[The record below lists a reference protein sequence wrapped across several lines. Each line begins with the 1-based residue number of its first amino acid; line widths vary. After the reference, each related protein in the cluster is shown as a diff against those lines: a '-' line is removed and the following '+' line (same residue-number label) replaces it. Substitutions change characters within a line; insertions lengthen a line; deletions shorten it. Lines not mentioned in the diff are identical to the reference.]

1 MNEYYLYKQTGFNA
15 VEREKIQSNFKP
27 FEMLTRY
34 QPKNFD
40 LPIVSNEQ
48 VEKYKSELIKKAKEK
63 NFELKFN
70 EQDYYYLTQCNE
82 IKQKAE
88 YFLIGKFDK
97 VNGKLGTKT
106 KDFHNK
112 QLAVLDY
119 EYLSLDTEEFYNLI
133 QSKLANYSY
142 MIYKSVSY
150 TKIHPRFRLIVDT
163 SKGMSEQEYK
173 ATIKSIVDLI
183 GVEPDTAS
191 YKYIQI
197 QGLPL
202 IINGC
207 EYKPIINHA
216 TPYPVQEEKKVITKY
231 TSEPIRNFTKVSH
244 NQAIS
249 IMEKY
254 IENEQDKLQER
265 NDYYLSCLTVI
276 AKSVV
281 SSEIEYDT
289 AIECMELLALNND
302 EWKVN
307 NLNELNGEITRAN
320 GNVDYFKNKYTFLGK
335 FQKTQQKIKI
345 SNALT
350 NASLEITTDEK
361 GKVIQTLE
369 NLEKIILSITP
380 IAYNELTDVIEIR
393 DKQGKIKPLEKR
405 DKELFRMEI
414 EKRFKFKAKVIDL
427 DTAIIS
433 ASDKFRYHPIKNQ
446 IIAVSWDEIPRAESF
461 FIDVLGVEDNVY
473 NRECT
478 RKWLLASLTR
488 LFNNGVKF
496 DEMIILQGGQG
507 IGKSTT
513 LQRLS
518 LGYYTD
524 ITEKISDEVTFKVM
538 RTWLVE
544 LSELSTMMKTD
555 SDSFKAW
562 LSATKDTVRK
572 KYGSD
577 PNDYPRTFTVLGTT
591 NNKEILKDRTGNR
604 RYWLMYCE
612 KDKIKNT
619 IWSLD
624 NNFIL
629 QLWGE
634 VYQWYKNGENLLISE
649 ETKQYMEKLSSGA
662 LEYNPLEERINSI
675 LEMYVPNN
683 WKEIINDSM
692 KRLEYYNHVNDFTT
706 YGNGN
711 SRFPLQ
717 TKIMDITTGELVYL
731 LGNGEDPYRDL
742 KGNTLAKEI
751 NQVMNNLPNW
761 MKSNKISRLHSGKY
775 LRGFKRKLN

>member
-1 MNEYYLYKQTGFNA
+1 MIYRQTGF
-15 VEREKIQSNFKP
+15 KSNVLKAINTNKTAL
-27 FEMLTRY
+27 ETLTSTIA
-34 QPKNFD
+34 PT
-40 LPIVSNEQ
+40 IS
-48 VEKYKSELIKKAKEK
+48 
-63 NFELKFN
+63 
-70 EQDYYYLTQCNE
+70 QDE
-82 IKQKAE
+82 DIKQYKANNML
-88 YFLIGKFDK
+88 YFISGEIQPNEDGSYTRNDSNL
-97 VNGKLGTKT
+97 KT
-106 KDFHNK
+106 R
-112 QLAVLDY
+112 
-119 EYLSLDTEEFYNLI
+119 NLI
-133 QSKLANYSY
+133 VIDIEDTGLTSQEVQNIIQEKLS
-142 MIYKSVSY
+142 
-150 TKIHPRFRLIVDT
+150 
-163 SKGMSEQEYK
+163 
-173 ATIKSIVDLI
+173 
-183 GVEPDTAS
+183 S
-191 YKYIQI
+191 YKYLLYSTISHKQNNPRLRLVLEPSRDIVKDEYKPTIQHVI
-197 QGLPL
+197 QLLNIEYDTSSCTWSQLQGLPIAVCDNEFIFIKHL
-202 IINGC
+202 DGL
-207 EYKPIINHA
+207 
-216 TPYPVQEEKKVITKY
+216 PYPVQEAVKEEKKVITTY
-231 TSEPIRNFTKVSH
+231 TSQPIQNFTKISH

-254 IENEQDKLQER
+254 VENEQDKLLER

-281 SSEIEYDT
+281 SGEIEYDT

-307 NLNELNGEITRAN
+307 NLNELNGEITRSN
-320 GNVDYFKNKYTFLGK
+320 GNIDYFKNKYTFLGK
-335 FQKTQQKIKI
+335 FQKTQQKIKT

-380 IAYNELTDVIEIR
+380 IAYNELTDVIEIK

-414 EKRFKFKAKVIDL
+414 EKSFKFKAKVIDL
-427 DTAIIS
+427 DTAIVS
-433 ASDKFRYHPIKNQ
+433 ASDKCRYHPIKNQ
-446 IIAVSWDEIPRAESF
+446 ITSIEWDKTPRAETF

-612 KDKIKNT
+612 KDKIKST
-619 IWSLD
+619 IWNLD
-624 NNFIL
+624 NNYIL

-662 LEYNPLEERINSI
+662 LDFNPLEERINSI
-675 LEMYVPNN
+675 LDMYVPND

-692 KRLEYYNHVNDFTT
+692 KRYEYYNHVNEYTT
-706 YGNGN
+706 YGKGN

-717 TKIMDITTGELVYL
+717 TQIMDITTGELVYL
-731 LGNGEDPYRDL
+731 LGNGEDPYKDL
-742 KGNTLAKEI
+742 KGDSLAKEI
-751 NQVMNNLPNW
+751 NQVMNDLPNW
-761 MKSNKISRLHSGKY
+761 IKSNKISRSHSGKY
-775 LRGFKRKLN
+775 LRGFKRKLS

>member
-1 MNEYYLYKQTGFNA
+1 MIYRQIGFKSNVLKPINTDKTALETLASTNTQTISPD
-15 VEREKIQSNFKP
+15 E
-27 FEMLTRY
+27 
-34 QPKNFD
+34 D
-40 LPIVSNEQ
+40 
-48 VEKYKSELIKKAKEK
+48 
-63 NFELKFN
+63 
-70 EQDYYYLTQCNE
+70 
-82 IKQKAE
+82 IKQYKANNML
-88 YFLIGKFDK
+88 YFISGDIKPNEDGSYTRNDNNL
-97 VNGKLGTKT
+97 KT
-106 KDFHNK
+106 R
-112 QLAVLDY
+112 
-119 EYLSLDTEEFYNLI
+119 NLI
-133 QSKLANYSY
+133 VIDIEDTDLSSQEVQTIIQEKL
-142 MIYKSVSY
+142 
-150 TKIHPRFRLIVDT
+150 
-163 SKGMSEQEYK
+163 
-173 ATIKSIVDLI
+173 
-183 GVEPDTAS
+183 AS
-191 YKYIQI
+191 YKYLLYSTISHKPNNPRLRLVLEPNRDIVKDEYKPTIQHI
-197 QGLPL
+197 IQLLNIKYDTSSCTWSQLQGLPIAVRENEFIFIKHL
-202 IINGC
+202 DGLL
-207 EYKPIINHA
+207 
-216 TPYPVQEEKKVITKY
+216 YPVQEAVKEEKKVITTY
-231 TSEPIRNFTKVSH
+231 TSEPIQNFTKVSH

-281 SSEIEYDT
+281 SGEIEYDT

-307 NLNELNGEITRAN
+307 NLNELNGEITRSN

-335 FQKTQQKIKI
+335 FQKTQQKINI

-380 IAYNELTDVIEIR
+380 IAYNELTDIIEIR
-393 DKQGKIKPLEKR
+393 DKQGKIKPLDKR

-427 DTAIIS
+427 DTAIVS

-446 IIAVSWDEIPRAESF
+446 IIAVCWDEQPRAETF

-488 LFNNGVKF
+488 LFDNGVKF

-544 LSELSTMMKTD
+544 LSELSTMTKTD

-604 RYWLMYCE
+604 RYWLMYCD
-612 KDKIKNT
+612 KDKIKST

-624 NNFIL
+624 NKYIL
-629 QLWGE
+629 QLWSE
-634 VYQWYKNGENLLISE
+634 VYQWYLNGENLLISD
-649 ETKQYMEKLSSGA
+649 ETKLHMEQLSTGA

-683 WKEIINDSM
+683 WKEIINDNV
-692 KRLEYYNHVNDFTT
+692 KRYEYYNHVNDYTT

-731 LGNGEDPYRDL
+731 LGNGEDPYKDL

-751 NQVMNNLPNW
+751 NQVMNNSPNW
-761 MKSNKISRLHSGKY
+761 LKSNKISRLHSGKY

>member
-15 VEREKIQSNFKP
+15 VEREEIQSNFKP

-97 VNGKLGTKT
+97 INGKLGTKT
-106 KDFHNK
+106 RDFHNK

-163 SKGMSEQEYK
+163 SKGMNEQEYK
-173 ATIKSIVDLI
+173 ATTKSIVDLI

-191 YKYIQI
+191 FKYIQI

-202 IINGC
+202 TINGC
-207 EYKPIINHA
+207 EYKPIINHDK
-216 TPYPVQEEKKVITKY
+216 PYPVQEEKKVITTY
-231 TSEPIRNFTKVSH
+231 TSEPIQNFTKVSH

-249 IMEKY
+249 IMKKY
-254 IENEQDKLQER
+254 VENEQDKLQER

-369 NLEKIILSITP
+369 NLEKIILSIVP
-380 IAYNELTDVIEIR
+380 VAYNELTKVIEIIN
-393 DKQGKIKPLEKR
+393 KQGETTNYEERERNLI
-405 DKELFRMEI
+405 RMEI

-427 DTAIIS
+427 DTAIVS
-433 ASDKFRYHPIKNQ
+433 ASDKFRYHPIKSK
-446 IIAVSWDEIPRAESF
+446 ILSTEWDEQPRAESF

-478 RKWLLASLTR
+478 RKWLLAGIYR
-488 LFNNGVKF
+488 LFEPGTKF
-496 DEMIILQGGQG
+496 DEMLIIHGEQGLS
-507 IGKSTT
+507 KSTT
-513 LQRLS
+513 FKNLALKFYVS
-518 LGYYTD
+518 E
-524 ITEKISDEVTFKVM
+524 TEKISLETLLK
-538 RTWLVE
+538 TE
-544 LSELSTMMKTD
+544 LAWIIDFSELSTIKKTD
-555 SDSFKAW
+555 SDTFKAW
-562 LSATKDTVRK
+562 LSETDDTYRGKYDK
-572 KYGSD
+572 KAK
-577 PNDYPRTFTVLGTT
+577 RHERHFIICGTT
-591 NNKEILKDRTGNR
+591 NDKEILTDRTGNR
-604 RYWLMYCE
+604 RYWLMYGNE
-612 KDKIKNT
+612 KKRKLNIFDIKKEY
-619 IWSLD
+619 
-624 NNFIL
+624 IL
-629 QLWGE
+629 QLWSE
-634 VYQWYKNGENLLISE
+634 VYQWYKNRETLLISN
-649 ETKQYMEKLSSGA
+649 ETKLYMRKLTSDA

-675 LEMYVPNN
+675 LDMYVPNN
-683 WKEIINDSM
+683 WTSFFSDPK
-692 KRLEYYNHVNDFTT
+692 KRFDYHNHVNDYITF
-706 YGNGN
+706 GKGD
-711 SRFPLQ
+711 SKFPLQ
-717 TKIMDITTGELVYL
+717 TQIMDITTGELHYL
-731 LGNGEDPYRDL
+731 LGDGLTFQNNLNGN
-742 KGNTLAKEI
+742 KLAKEI

-761 MKSNKISRLHSGKY
+761 TKSNNIRRSHSGKT

>member
-1 MNEYYLYKQTGFNA
+1 MIYRQTGFKSNVLKAINTDKTPLETLASTNA
-15 VEREKIQSNFKP
+15 QTITNDEDFKLYKANN
-27 FEMLTRY
+27 MLY
-34 QPKNFD
+34 FISGDIP
-40 LPIVSNEQ
+40 PNE
-48 VEKYKSELIKKAKEK
+48 
-63 NFELKFN
+63 
-70 EQDYYYLTQCNE
+70 D
-82 IKQKAE
+82 
-88 YFLIGKFDK
+88 G
-97 VNGKLGTKT
+97 
-106 KDFHNK
+106 
-112 QLAVLDY
+112 
-119 EYLSLDTEEFYNLI
+119 
-133 QSKLANYSY
+133 
-142 MIYKSVSY
+142 SY
-150 TKIHPRFRLIVDT
+150 TRNDSNLKTRDLIVIDIEDT
-163 SKGMSEQEYK
+163 GLTSQEVQ
-173 ATIKSIVDLI
+173 TIIQEKL
-183 GVEPDTAS
+183 AS
-191 YKYIQI
+191 YKYLLYSTISHKPNNPRLRLVLEPSRDIVKDEYKPTIQNVI
-197 QGLPL
+197 QLLNIKYDKSSCTWSQLQGLPIAL
-202 IINGC
+202 RDNEFIFIKHLDGL
-207 EYKPIINHA
+207 
-216 TPYPVQEEKKVITKY
+216 PYPVQEAVKEEKKVITTY
-231 TSEPIRNFTKVSH
+231 ASEPIQNFTKVSH

-281 SSEIEYDT
+281 SGEIEYDT

-307 NLNELNGEITRAN
+307 NLNELNGEINRAK

-335 FQKTQQKIKI
+335 FQKTQQKIKTT
-345 SNALT
+345 NALT

-427 DTAIIS
+427 DTAIVS
-433 ASDKFRYHPIKNQ
+433 ASDKCRYHPIKNQ
-446 IIAVSWDEIPRAESF
+446 ILSVSWDEIPRAETF

-488 LFNNGVKF
+488 LFDNGVKF

-562 LSATKDTVRK
+562 LSASKDTVRK
-572 KYGSD
+572 KYGSEPD
-577 PNDYPRTFTVLGTT
+577 DYPRTFTVLGTT

-624 NNFIL
+624 IKYIL

-675 LEMYVPNN
+675 LDMYVPNN

-731 LGNGEDPYRDL
+731 LGNGEDPYKDL

-761 MKSNKISRLHSGKY
+761 IKSNKISRLHSGKY

>member
-1 MNEYYLYKQTGFNA
+1 MIYRQRG
-15 VEREKIQSNFKP
+15 
-27 FEMLTRY
+27 
-34 QPKNFD
+34 
-40 LPIVSNEQ
+40 
-48 VEKYKSELIKKAKEK
+48 YKSSVLKAFNSNQTAINTISEYIAPTISEEEDIKYFKA
-63 NFELKFN
+63 NNML
-70 EQDYYYLTQCNE
+70 
-82 IKQKAE
+82 
-88 YFLIGKFDK
+88 YFISGDITP
-97 VNGKLGTKT
+97 N
-106 KDFHNK
+106 KDR
-112 QLAVLDY
+112 
-119 EYLSLDTEEFYNLI
+119 
-133 QSKLANYSY
+133 
-142 MIYKSVSY
+142 SY
-150 TKIHPRFRLIVDT
+150 TRNDNNLNTRDLIVIDIEDT
-163 SKGMSEQEYK
+163 GLTSQEVQDIIQEK
-173 ATIKSIVDLI
+173 L
-183 GVEPDTAS
+183 AS
-191 YKYIQI
+191 YKYLLYSTISHKQNNPRLRLVLEPSRDIVKDEYKPTIQHVI
-197 QGLPL
+197 QLLNIKFDTSSCTWSQLQGLPIAVRKNEFIFIKHL
-202 IINGC
+202 DGL
-207 EYKPIINHA
+207 
-216 TPYPVQEEKKVITKY
+216 PYPVQEAVKEEKKVITTY
-231 TSEPIRNFTKVSH
+231 TSEPIQKFTRISH

-265 NDYYLSCLTVI
+265 NDYYLSCLTII

-281 SSEIEYDT
+281 SGEIEYST

-302 EWKVN
+302 EWKEN
-307 NLNELNGEITRAN
+307 NLNELNGEIARAN
-320 GNVDYFKNKYTFLGK
+320 GKVDYFKNKYTFLGK
-335 FQKTQQKIKI
+335 FQKTQQKIKVINVI
-345 SNALT
+345 SNDT
-350 NASLEITTDEK
+350 LEITTDEK
-361 GKVIQTLE
+361 GKVIETLE
-369 NLEKIILSITP
+369 NLEKIIISITP
-380 IAYNELTDVIEIR
+380 ISYNELTDVIEIK

-427 DTAIIS
+427 DTAIVS
-433 ASDKFRYHPIKNQ
+433 ASDKFRYHPIKNK
-446 IIAVSWDEIPRAESF
+446 ILAVSWDEIPRAESF
-461 FIDVLGVEDNVY
+461 FIDVLGVEDNLF

-488 LFNNGVKF
+488 LFDNGVKF

-524 ITEKISDEVTFKVM
+524 ITDKLSDEVTFKVM

-544 LSELSTMMKTD
+544 LSELSTMIKTD

-577 PNDYPRTFTVLGTT
+577 PNDYPRAFTVLGTT

-604 RYWLMYCE
+604 RYWLMYCDR
-612 KDKIKNT
+612 DKIKST

-624 NNFIL
+624 NKYIL
-629 QLWGE
+629 QLWSE
-634 VYQWYKNGENLLISE
+634 VYQWYKNGENLLISD
-649 ETKQYMEKLSSGA
+649 ETKIYMEKLSTGA
-662 LEYNPLEERINSI
+662 LEFNPLEERINSI
-675 LEMYVPNN
+675 LEMYVPND
-683 WKEIINDSM
+683 WKELVNDSM
-692 KRLEYYNHVNDFTT
+692 KRYEYYNHVNDYIT
-706 YGNGN
+706 YGKGN

-761 MKSNKISRLHSGKY
+761 IKSKNISRSHSGKTF
-775 LRGFKRKLN
+775 RGFKRKLI

>member
-1 MNEYYLYKQTGFNA
+1 MIYRQTGL
-15 VEREKIQSNFKP
+15 KSNILKAFS
-27 FEMLTRY
+27 T
-34 QPKNFD
+34 Q
-40 LPIVSNEQ
+40 
-48 VEKYKSELIKKAKEK
+48 KKAINNIADTFAPTLDKDVNIK
-63 NFELKFN
+63 SYKTNNMLYFISGDIKPN
-70 EQDYYYLTQCNE
+70 ED
-82 IKQKAE
+82 
-88 YFLIGKFDK
+88 G
-97 VNGKLGTKT
+97 
-106 KDFHNK
+106 
-112 QLAVLDY
+112 
-119 EYLSLDTEEFYNLI
+119 
-133 QSKLANYSY
+133 
-142 MIYKSVSY
+142 SY
-150 TKIHPRFRLIVDT
+150 TRNDNNLKTRDLIVIDIEDT
-163 SKGMSEQEYK
+163 GLTSQEVQDIIQEK
-173 ATIKSIVDLI
+173 L
-183 GVEPDTAS
+183 AS
-191 YKYIQI
+191 YKYLLYSTISHRQNNPRLRLVLEPNRDILKDEYKPTIQHVVQLLNI
-197 QGLPL
+197 KYDTSSCTWSQLQGLP
-202 IINGC
+202 IAVRDN
-207 EYKPIINHA
+207 EYIFIKHLDGL
-216 TPYPVQEEKKVITKY
+216 PYPVQEEKKVITKY
-231 TSEPIRNFTKVSH
+231 TSEPIQNFTKVSH

-254 IENEQDKLQER
+254 IENEKDKLQER

-276 AKSVV
+276 AKSVA
-281 SSEIEYDT
+281 SGEIEYDT
-289 AIECMELLALNND
+289 AIECMEMLALGND
-302 EWKVN
+302 EWKED
-307 NLNELNGEITRAN
+307 NLKELNGEINRAN
-320 GNVDYFKNKYTFLGK
+320 GNIDYFKNKYTFLSK

-427 DTAIIS
+427 DTAIVS

-446 IIAVSWDEIPRAESF
+446 ILAVSWDEQPRAESF

-544 LSELSTMMKTD
+544 LSELSTMIKTD

-604 RYWLMYCE
+604 RYWLMYCD
-612 KDKIKNT
+612 KDNIKNK
-619 IWSLD
+619 IWNID
-624 NNFIL
+624 NNYIL
-629 QLWGE
+629 QLWSE

-662 LEYNPLEERINSI
+662 LDFNPLEERINSI
-675 LEMYVPNN
+675 FDMYVPNN
-683 WKEIINDSM
+683 WTDLLSNPK
-692 KRLEYYNHVNDFTT
+692 KRFEYHNHVNDYITF
-706 YGNGN
+706 GKGD
-711 SRFPLQ
+711 SKFPLQ
-717 TKIMDITTGELVYL
+717 TQIMDITTGELHYL
-731 LGNGEDPYRDL
+731 LGDGTTFYTDL
-742 KGNTLAKEI
+742 RGNTLAKEI
-751 NQVMNNLPNW
+751 NKIMNNLPNW
-761 MKSNKISRLHSGKY
+761 TKSNNIRRSHSGKT

>member
-1 MNEYYLYKQTGFNA
+1 MIYRQIGLKSNVLNLINTDKTALETLASTNAQTISNDEDIKLYKDN
-15 VEREKIQSNFKP
+15 S
-27 FEMLTRY
+27 MLYFISGDIPPNEDGSYTR
-34 QPKNFD
+34 NN
-40 LPIVSNEQ
+40 ST
-48 VEKYKSELIKKAKEK
+48 
-63 NFELKFN
+63 LK
-70 EQDYYYLTQCNE
+70 TR
-82 IKQKAE
+82 
-88 YFLIGKFDK
+88 
-97 VNGKLGTKT
+97 
-106 KDFHNK
+106 
-112 QLAVLDY
+112 
-119 EYLSLDTEEFYNLI
+119 NLI
-133 QSKLANYSY
+133 VIDIEDTGLSSQEVQTIIQEKL
-142 MIYKSVSY
+142 
-150 TKIHPRFRLIVDT
+150 
-163 SKGMSEQEYK
+163 
-173 ATIKSIVDLI
+173 
-183 GVEPDTAS
+183 AS
-191 YKYIQI
+191 YKYLLYSTISHKPNNPRLRLVLEPSRDIVKDEYKPTIQHVI
-197 QGLPL
+197 QLLNIKYDTSSCTWSQLQGLPIAVRDNEFIFIKHL
-202 IINGC
+202 EGL
-207 EYKPIINHA
+207 
-216 TPYPVQEEKKVITKY
+216 PYPVQEAVKEEKKVITKY
-231 TSEPIRNFTKVSH
+231 TSEPIQNFTKVSH

-254 IENEQDKLQER
+254 IENEQDKLLER
-265 NDYYLSCLTVI
+265 NEYYLSCLTVI

-281 SSEIEYDT
+281 TGEIEYDT

-302 EWKVN
+302 EWKEN
-307 NLNELNGEITRAN
+307 NLKELNGEIARAN

-380 IAYNELTDVIEIR
+380 IAYNELTNVIEIK

-427 DTAIIS
+427 DTAIVS
-433 ASDKFRYHPIKNQ
+433 ASDKFRYHPIKSK
-446 IIAVSWDEIPRAESF
+446 ILSTEWDEQPRAESF
-461 FIDVLGVEDNVY
+461 FIDVLGVEDNAY

-488 LFNNGVKF
+488 IFNNGVKF

-524 ITEKISDEVTFKVM
+524 ITEKLGDEVTFKVM

-544 LSELSTMMKTD
+544 LSELSTMIKTD

-572 KYGSD
+572 KYGGD
-577 PNDYPRTFTVLGTT
+577 PDDYPRAFTVLGTT

-612 KDKIKNT
+612 KDKIKST

-624 NNFIL
+624 NNYIL

-675 LEMYVPNN
+675 LDMYVPNN

-692 KRLEYYNHVNDFTT
+692 KRYEYYNHVNDYTT

-731 LGNGEDPYRDL
+731 LGNGEDPYKDL

-761 MKSNKISRLHSGKY
+761 IKSNKISRLHSGKY

>member
-1 MNEYYLYKQTGFNA
+1 
-15 VEREKIQSNFKP
+15 
-27 FEMLTRY
+27 MLTRY
-34 QPKNFD
+34 QPKNYD

-82 IKQKAE
+82 IKQNAE

-112 QLAVLDY
+112 NLAVLDY

-281 SSEIEYDT
+281 SGEIEYDT
-289 AIECMELLALNND
+289 ATECIELLALNND

-307 NLNELNGEITRAN
+307 NLNELNGEINRAN
-320 GNVDYFKNKYTFLGK
+320 GSVDYFKNKYTFLGK
-335 FQKTQQKIKI
+335 FQKTQQKIKVTNVI
-345 SNALT
+345 SNDI
-350 NASLEITTDEK
+350 LEITTDEK

-380 IAYNELTDVIEIR
+380 IAYNELTNVIEIK

-427 DTAIIS
+427 DTAIVS
-433 ASDKFRYHPIKNQ
+433 ASDKFRYHPIKNK
-446 IIAVSWDEIPRAESF
+446 ILAVSWDEIPRAESF

-488 LFNNGVKF
+488 IFNNGVKF

-524 ITEKISDEVTFKVM
+524 ITEKLGDEVTFKVM

-544 LSELSTMMKTD
+544 LSELSTMIKTD

-572 KYGSD
+572 KYGGD
-577 PNDYPRTFTVLGTT
+577 PDDYPRAFTVLGTT

-612 KDKIKNT
+612 KDKIKST

-624 NNFIL
+624 NIYIL
-629 QLWGE
+629 QLWSE

-662 LEYNPLEERINSI
+662 LDFNPLEERINSI
-675 LEMYVPNN
+675 FDMYVPNN
-683 WKEIINDSM
+683 WTNLLSNPK
-692 KRLEYYNHVNDFTT
+692 KRFEYHNHVNDYITF
-706 YGNGN
+706 GKGD
-711 SRFPLQ
+711 SKFPLQ
-717 TKIMDITTGELVYL
+717 TQIMDITTGELHYL
-731 LGNGEDPYRDL
+731 LGDGTTFYTDL
-742 KGNTLAKEI
+742 RGNTLAKEI
-751 NQVMNNLPNW
+751 NKIMNNLPNW
-761 MKSNKISRLHSGKY
+761 TKSNNIRRSHSGKT
-775 LRGFKRKLN
+775 LRGFKRKLK

>member
-163 SKGMSEQEYK
+163 SKGMNEQEYK
-173 ATIKSIVDLI
+173 ATIKSIVDLL

-207 EYKPIINHA
+207 EYKPIINNL
-216 TPYPVQEEKKVITKY
+216 K
-231 TSEPIRNFTKVSH
+231 
-244 NQAIS
+244 
-249 IMEKY
+249 
-254 IENEQDKLQER
+254 
-265 NDYYLSCLTVI
+265 
-276 AKSVV
+276 
-281 SSEIEYDT
+281 
-289 AIECMELLALNND
+289 ELD
-302 EWKVN
+302 
-307 NLNELNGEITRAN
+307 GEISRAN
-320 GNVDYFKNKYTFLGK
+320 GSIDYFKNKYTFLGK
-335 FQKTQQKIKI
+335 FQKTQQKIKVTNVI
-345 SNALT
+345 SNDI
-350 NASLEITTDEK
+350 LEITTDEK

-369 NLEKIILSITP
+369 NLEKIILSISP
-380 IAYNELTDVIEIR
+380 IAYNELTNVIEIK

-427 DTAIIS
+427 DTAIVS
-433 ASDKFRYHPIKNQ
+433 ASDKFRYHPIKSK
-446 IIAVSWDEIPRAESF
+446 ILSTEWDEKPRAESF
-461 FIDVLGVEDNVY
+461 FIDVLGVEDNIY

-488 LFNNGVKF
+488 IFNNGVKF

-524 ITEKISDEVTFKVM
+524 ITEKLGDEVTFKVM

-544 LSELSTMMKTD
+544 LSELSTMIKTD

-572 KYGSD
+572 KYGGD
-577 PNDYPRTFTVLGTT
+577 PDDYPRAFTVLGTT

-612 KDKIKNT
+612 KDKIKST

-624 NNFIL
+624 NNYIL
-629 QLWGE
+629 QLWSE
-634 VYQWYKNGENLLISE
+634 VYQWYKNRENLLISE

-662 LEYNPLEERINSI
+662 LDFNPLEERINSI
-675 LEMYVPNN
+675 FDMYVPNN
-683 WKEIINDSM
+683 WTDLLSNPK
-692 KRLEYYNHVNDFTT
+692 KRFEYHNHVNDYITF
-706 YGNGN
+706 GKGD
-711 SRFPLQ
+711 SKFPLQ
-717 TKIMDITTGELVYL
+717 TQIMDITTGELHYL
-731 LGNGEDPYRDL
+731 LGDGTTFYTDL
-742 KGNTLAKEI
+742 RGNTLAKEI
-751 NQVMNNLPNW
+751 NKIMNNLPNW
-761 MKSNKISRLHSGKY
+761 TKSNNIRRSHSGKT
-775 LRGFKRKLN
+775 LRGFKRKLK

>member
-1 MNEYYLYKQTGFNA
+1 
-15 VEREKIQSNFKP
+15 
-27 FEMLTRY
+27 MLTRY
-34 QPKNFD
+34 QPKNYD

-82 IKQKAE
+82 IKQNAE

-112 QLAVLDY
+112 NLAVLDY

-281 SSEIEYDT
+281 SGEIEYDT
-289 AIECMELLALNND
+289 ATECIELLALNND

-307 NLNELNGEITRAN
+307 NLNELNGEINRAN
-320 GNVDYFKNKYTFLGK
+320 GSVDYFKNKYTFLGK
-335 FQKTQQKIKI
+335 FQKTQQKIKVTNVI
-345 SNALT
+345 SNDI
-350 NASLEITTDEK
+350 LEITTDEK

-380 IAYNELTDVIEIR
+380 IAYNELTNVIEIK

-427 DTAIIS
+427 DTAIVS
-433 ASDKFRYHPIKNQ
+433 ASDKFRYHPIKNK
-446 IIAVSWDEIPRAESF
+446 ILAVSWDEIPRAESF

-488 LFNNGVKF
+488 IFNNGVKF

-524 ITEKISDEVTFKVM
+524 ITEKLGDEVTFKVM

-572 KYGSD
+572 KYGGD
-577 PNDYPRTFTVLGTT
+577 PDDYPRAFTVLGTT

-612 KDKIKNT
+612 KDKIKST

-624 NNFIL
+624 NIYIL
-629 QLWGE
+629 QLWSE

-662 LEYNPLEERINSI
+662 LDFNPLEERINSI
-675 LEMYVPNN
+675 FDMYVPNN
-683 WKEIINDSM
+683 WTNLLSNPK
-692 KRLEYYNHVNDFTT
+692 KRFEYHNHVNDYITF
-706 YGNGN
+706 GKGD
-711 SRFPLQ
+711 SKFPLQ
-717 TKIMDITTGELVYL
+717 TQIMDITTGELHYL
-731 LGNGEDPYRDL
+731 LGDGTTFYTDL
-742 KGNTLAKEI
+742 RGNTLAKEI
-751 NQVMNNLPNW
+751 NKIMNNLPNW
-761 MKSNKISRLHSGKY
+761 TKSNNIRRSHSGKT
-775 LRGFKRKLN
+775 LRGFKRKLK

>member
-97 VNGKLGTKT
+97 VNGVLGTKT

-163 SKGMSEQEYK
+163 SKGMNEQEYK
-173 ATIKSIVDLI
+173 ATIKSIVDLL

-207 EYKPIINHA
+207 EYKPIINHGN
-216 TPYPVQEEKKVITKY
+216 PYPVQEEKKVITTY
-231 TSEPIRNFTKVSH
+231 TSEPIQNFTRISH

-254 IENEQDKLQER
+254 IENEQYKLQER

-281 SSEIEYDT
+281 SGEIEYKT
-289 AIECMELLALNND
+289 ATECMELLALGND
-302 EWKVN
+302 EWKEN
-307 NLNELNGEITRAN
+307 NLKELDGEISRAN
-320 GNVDYFKNKYTFLGK
+320 GSIDYFKNKYTFLGK
-335 FQKTQQKIKI
+335 FQKTQQKIKVTNVI
-345 SNALT
+345 SNDI
-350 NASLEITTDEK
+350 LEITTDEK

-369 NLEKIILSITP
+369 NLEKIILSISP
-380 IAYNELTDVIEIR
+380 IAYNELTNVIEIK

-427 DTAIIS
+427 DTAIVS
-433 ASDKFRYHPIKNQ
+433 ASDKFRYHPIKSK
-446 IIAVSWDEIPRAESF
+446 ILSTEWDEKPRAESF
-461 FIDVLGVEDNVY
+461 FIDVLGVEDNIY

-488 LFNNGVKF
+488 IFNNGVKF

-524 ITEKISDEVTFKVM
+524 ITEKLGDEVTFKVM

-544 LSELSTMMKTD
+544 LSELSTMIKTD

-572 KYGSD
+572 KYGGD
-577 PNDYPRTFTVLGTT
+577 PDDYPRAFTVLGTT

-612 KDKIKNT
+612 KDKIKST

-624 NNFIL
+624 NNYIL
-629 QLWGE
+629 QLWSE
-634 VYQWYKNGENLLISE
+634 VYQWYKNRENLLISE

-662 LEYNPLEERINSI
+662 LDFNPLEERINSI
-675 LEMYVPNN
+675 FDMYVPNN
-683 WKEIINDSM
+683 WTDLLSNPK
-692 KRLEYYNHVNDFTT
+692 KRFEYHNHVNDYITF
-706 YGNGN
+706 GKGD
-711 SRFPLQ
+711 SKFPLQ
-717 TKIMDITTGELVYL
+717 TQIMDITTGELHYL
-731 LGNGEDPYRDL
+731 LGDGTTFYTDL
-742 KGNTLAKEI
+742 RGNTLAKEI
-751 NQVMNNLPNW
+751 NKIMNNLPNW
-761 MKSNKISRLHSGKY
+761 TKSNNIRRSHSGKT
-775 LRGFKRKLN
+775 LRGFKRKLK

>member
-1 MNEYYLYKQTGFNA
+1 MIYRQTGL
-15 VEREKIQSNFKP
+15 KSNILKAFSTNKEVINNIADTFVP
-27 FEMLTRY
+27 TLNKDVNIKSYKTNNMLYFISGDIT
-34 QPKNFD
+34 P
-40 LPIVSNEQ
+40 NE
-48 VEKYKSELIKKAKEK
+48 
-63 NFELKFN
+63 
-70 EQDYYYLTQCNE
+70 D
-82 IKQKAE
+82 
-88 YFLIGKFDK
+88 G
-97 VNGKLGTKT
+97 
-106 KDFHNK
+106 
-112 QLAVLDY
+112 
-119 EYLSLDTEEFYNLI
+119 
-133 QSKLANYSY
+133 
-142 MIYKSVSY
+142 SY
-150 TKIHPRFRLIVDT
+150 TRNDNNLKTRDLIVIDIEDT
-163 SKGMSEQEYK
+163 GLTSQEIQDIIQEK
-173 ATIKSIVDLI
+173 L
-183 GVEPDTAS
+183 AS
-191 YKYIQI
+191 YKYLLYSTISHKPNNPRLRLVLEPSRDIVKDEYKPTIQHVI
-197 QGLPL
+197 KLLNIRYDTSSCTWSQLQGLPIAVRDNEFIFIKHL
-202 IINGC
+202 DGL
-207 EYKPIINHA
+207 
-216 TPYPVQEEKKVITKY
+216 PYPVQEAIKEEKKVITKY
-231 TSEPIRNFTKVSH
+231 TSEPIQNFTKVSR

-254 IENEQDKLQER
+254 VENEQDKLLER

-281 SSEIEYDT
+281 TGEIEYDT
-289 AIECMELLALNND
+289 AIECIELLALNND
-302 EWKVN
+302 EWKEN
-307 NLNELNGEITRAN
+307 NLKELNGEIARAN

-335 FQKTQQKIKI
+335 FQKTQQKIKVT
-345 SNALT
+345 NALS
-350 NASLEITTDEK
+350 NMSLEITTDEK
-361 GKVIQTLE
+361 GKVIETLE

-380 IAYNELTDVIEIR
+380 IAYNELTDVIEIK

-427 DTAIIS
+427 DTAIVS

-446 IIAVSWDEIPRAESF
+446 IIAVCWDEIPRAESF

-562 LSATKDTVRK
+562 ISATKDTVRK
-572 KYGSD
+572 KYSTD

-591 NNKEILKDRTGNR
+591 NNKEVLKDRTGNR
-604 RYWLMYCE
+604 RYWLMYCD

-619 IWSLD
+619 IWNID
-624 NNFIL
+624 NNYIL
-629 QLWGE
+629 QLWSE
-634 VYQWYKNGENLLISE
+634 VYQWYLNKENLLISD
-649 ETKQYMEKLSSGA
+649 ETKLHMEKLSSGA

-675 LEMYVPNN
+675 LEMYVPND
-683 WKEIINDSM
+683 WKECLRNSNS
-692 KRLEYYNHVNDFTT
+692 RGAYHYHVNEYVT
-706 YGNGN
+706 YGEGS
-711 SRFPLQ
+711 SRFPLE
-717 TKIMDITTGELVYL
+717 TRIMDITTGELVYL
-731 LGNGEDPYRDL
+731 LGTGEDPYKDL

-761 MKSNKISRLHSGKY
+761 KKSNKISRSHSGKY
-775 LRGFKRKLN
+775 LRGYIRKLS

>member
-1 MNEYYLYKQTGFNA
+1 MIDYYFYKQTGFNA
-15 VEREKIQSNFKP
+15 EEREEIQSNLKP

-34 QPKNFD
+34 QPKNYD

-281 SSEIEYDT
+281 SGEIEYDT
-289 AIECMELLALNND
+289 ATECIELLALNND

-307 NLNELNGEITRAN
+307 NLNELNGEINRAN
-320 GNVDYFKNKYTFLGK
+320 GSVDYFKNKYTFLGK
-335 FQKTQQKIKI
+335 FQKTQQKIKVTNVI
-345 SNALT
+345 SNDI
-350 NASLEITTDEK
+350 LEITTDEK

-380 IAYNELTDVIEIR
+380 IAYNELTNVIEIK

-427 DTAIIS
+427 DTAIVS
-433 ASDKFRYHPIKNQ
+433 ASDKFRYHPIKNK
-446 IIAVSWDEIPRAESF
+446 ILAVSWDEIPRAESF

-488 LFNNGVKF
+488 IFNNGVKF

-524 ITEKISDEVTFKVM
+524 ITEKLGDEVTFKVM

-544 LSELSTMMKTD
+544 LSELSTMIKTD

-572 KYGSD
+572 KYGGD
-577 PNDYPRTFTVLGTT
+577 PDDYPRAFTVLGTT

-612 KDKIKNT
+612 KDKIKST

-624 NNFIL
+624 NNYIL
-629 QLWGE
+629 QLWSE
-634 VYQWYKNGENLLISE
+634 VYQWYKNRENLLISE

-662 LEYNPLEERINSI
+662 LDFNPLEERINSI
-675 LEMYVPNN
+675 FDMYVPNN
-683 WKEIINDSM
+683 WTNLLSNPK
-692 KRLEYYNHVNDFTT
+692 KRFEYHNHVNDYITF
-706 YGNGN
+706 GKGD
-711 SRFPLQ
+711 SKFPLQ
-717 TKIMDITTGELVYL
+717 TQIMDITTGELHYL
-731 LGNGEDPYRDL
+731 LGDGTTFYTDL
-742 KGNTLAKEI
+742 RGNTLAKEI
-751 NQVMNNLPNW
+751 NKIMNNLPNW
-761 MKSNKISRLHSGKY
+761 TKSNNIRRSHSGKT
-775 LRGFKRKLN
+775 LRGFKRKLK

>member
-1 MNEYYLYKQTGFNA
+1 MIYRQTGLKSNILKLINTDKTTLETLASTNPQTINSDEDIKLYKANKMLYFISGD
-15 VEREKIQSNFKP
+15 IKP
-27 FEMLTRY
+27 
-34 QPKNFD
+34 
-40 LPIVSNEQ
+40 NE
-48 VEKYKSELIKKAKEK
+48 
-63 NFELKFN
+63 
-70 EQDYYYLTQCNE
+70 D
-82 IKQKAE
+82 
-88 YFLIGKFDK
+88 G
-97 VNGKLGTKT
+97 
-106 KDFHNK
+106 
-112 QLAVLDY
+112 
-119 EYLSLDTEEFYNLI
+119 
-133 QSKLANYSY
+133 
-142 MIYKSVSY
+142 SY
-150 TKIHPRFRLIVDT
+150 TRNDNNLKTRDLIVIDIEDT
-163 SKGMSEQEYK
+163 GLTSQEVQDIIQEK
-173 ATIKSIVDLI
+173 L
-183 GVEPDTAS
+183 AS
-191 YKYIQI
+191 YKYLLYSTISHRQNNPRLRLVLEPNRDILKDEYKPTIQHVI
-197 QGLPL
+197 QLLNIKYDTSSCTWSQLQGLP
-202 IINGC
+202 IAVRDN
-207 EYKPIINHA
+207 EYIFIKHLDGL
-216 TPYPVQEEKKVITKY
+216 PYPVQEEKKVITKY
-231 TSEPIRNFTKVSH
+231 TSEPIQNFTKVSH

-281 SSEIEYDT
+281 SGEIEYDT
-289 AIECMELLALNND
+289 AIECMEMLALGND
-302 EWKVN
+302 EWKEN
-307 NLNELNGEITRAN
+307 NLKELDGEITRAN
-320 GNVDYFKNKYTFLGK
+320 DNVDYFKNKYTFLGK

-350 NASLEITTDEK
+350 NASLEITTDEN

-446 IIAVSWDEIPRAESF
+446 IIAVNWDEIPRAESF

-572 KYGSD
+572 KYSTD

-675 LEMYVPNN
+675 LDMYVPNN

-692 KRLEYYNHVNDFTT
+692 KRYEYYNHVNEYTT
-706 YGNGN
+706 YGKGN

-717 TKIMDITTGELVYL
+717 TQIMDITTGELVYL
-731 LGNGEDPYRDL
+731 LGNGEDPYKDL
-742 KGNTLAKEI
+742 KGDSLAKEI
-751 NQVMNNLPNW
+751 NQVMNDLPNW
-761 MKSNKISRLHSGKY
+761 IKSNKISRLHSGKY
-775 LRGFKRKLN
+775 LRGFKRILN